1 MLEKPLFRRS
11 IYVHKSWILIN
22 LTKVLTLF
30 TTIYI
35 YIFVTYIKL
44 QEIYFEYISSIYKNA

>member
-11 IYVHKSWILIN
+11 IYVQKSWILIN
-22 LTKVLTLF
+22 LTRVLTLF